1 MTYVV
6 VGVSGRAL
14 TINRLAPRRD
24 GRFVLIHPDV
34 PSQERHYEKSYTWAT
49 DIDEAVALIQNGYHA
64 RMVNVENEQAEDVI
78 INANIKIW
86 EFP

>member
-6 VGVSGRAL
+6 VSVSSRTF

-24 GRFVLIHPDV
+24 GRFILIHPDV
-34 PSQERHYEKSYTWAT
+34 PSRERHYEKNYTWAE
-49 DIDEAVALIQNGYHA
+49 DIDEAVALIKAGYHA
-64 RMVNVENEQAEDVI
+64 RMVNVEDEQAEDVI

>member
-1 MTYVV
+1 MEYVV
-6 VGVSGRAL
+6 VGVSSRAR
-14 TINRLAPRRD
+14 TINRLAPRPD

-34 PSQERHYEKSYTWAT
+34 PSQERHHAANYTWAT
-49 DIDEAVALIQNGYHA
+49 TIYEAVAYIRDGYHA

-78 INANIKIW
+78 INGNIKIW

>member
-6 VGVSGRAL
+6 VGVSSRAH
-14 TINRLAPRRD
+14 TINRLVPRGDR
-24 GRFVLIHPDV
+24 RFVLIHPDV
-34 PSQERHYEKSYTWAT
+34 PSQERHYERNYTWAR
-49 DIDEAVALIQNGYHA
+49 DIDEAVAHIRNGYHA